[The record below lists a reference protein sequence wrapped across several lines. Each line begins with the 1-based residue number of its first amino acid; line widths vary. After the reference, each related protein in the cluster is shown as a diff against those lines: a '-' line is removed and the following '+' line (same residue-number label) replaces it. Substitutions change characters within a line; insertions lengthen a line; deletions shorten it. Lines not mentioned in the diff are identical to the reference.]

1 MVRLFHL
8 LLRMVR
14 ARAAHARQEMHLT
27 RAQIGNLTIA
37 WPLIGALCDRIGPRR
52 AYTWLLI
59 TGSLPVVAVGLAHGY
74 TRFRAFRLAIG
85 ALGAS
90 FVITQYRM
98 SVMFAPNIV
107 GTANAAVAGW
117 GNLGGGLT
125 QIAMPLLFALRELAR
140 RDDRCVNRKALGAV
154 AGIVGAGGNVGAM
167 LAVFSLPA
175 LNTGP
180 VLPRCYRLRRF
191 PAFASRPLL
200 RRRRNR

>member
-85 ALGAS
+85 ALGARS
-90 FVITQYRM
+90 
-98 SVMFAPNIV
+98 
-107 GTANAAVAGW
+107 
-117 GNLGGGLT
+117 
-125 QIAMPLLFALRELAR
+125 
-140 RDDRCVNRKALGAV
+140 
-154 AGIVGAGGNVGAM
+154 
-167 LAVFSLPA
+167 
-175 LNTGP
+175 
-180 VLPRCYRLRRF
+180 
-191 PAFASRPLL
+191 
-200 RRRRNR
+200 